1 MFVFVL
7 VFELGGSNI
16 DMEAEPYYTAV
27 ISSYDY
33 PSTDFVDVIWIYI
46 RNMNFDVYVTFT
58 LIAPTELSSSSR
70 ITVSSER
77 YVHYEDFTKNLSSPV
92 SIRYKPRAY
101 AHLPPPDPFTFHAAY
116 DNIEI
121 VARRAAALLIAYE
134 GMKTTLSLKGLLIQ
148 FQYYPCNWVMLLSYQ
163 MCTPQISTNG

>member
-27 ISSYDY
+27 VSSYDY
-33 PSTDFVDVIWIYI
+33 PTITDDVSDLNDVRDIIWINI
-46 RNMNFDVYVTFT
+46 RKMNFDVYVTFT

-77 YVHYEDFTKNLSSPV
+77 DLHFEHFTKNLSSPV
-92 SIRYKPRAY
+92 SIRYTAR
-101 AHLPPPDPFTFHAAY
+101 AY

-121 VARRAAALLIAYE
+121 VARRTTAFLIAYE